1 MHDKSV
7 IEIKNLTKYYHTY
20 ADILCAVKNLNLK
33 VHHKQIVSIMGPSGC
48 GKTTILKMLGGMLK
62 PSSGEIV
69 YFNQTFTEG
78 IPEEFL
84 KKIGYVFQI
93 DNLLPWRT
101 VQKNLELP
109 LEVLGFKGKEW
120 IRRIDDLL
128 EMVGLSDYKYAYP
141 HELSGGMKQRIGVIR
156 ALVHNPEIIL
166 MDQPFGSLD
175 AITRKLLN
183 YEFLSLWKKTK
194 KTIMLITNDIEEALL
209 LSSKI
214 YLLSNP
220 PGEIVNEIDFNVSA
234 EERNRALVKS
244 KKFNQMSLKLRRL
257 IKEEKLQVS

>member
-1 MHDKSV
+1 
-7 IEIKNLTKYYHTY
+7 
-20 ADILCAVKNLNLK
+20 
-33 VHHKQIVSIMGPSGC
+33 
-48 GKTTILKMLGGMLK
+48 
-62 PSSGEIV
+62 
-69 YFNQTFTEG
+69 
-78 IPEEFL
+78 L